1 MLEAETLTTAST
13 SVCVCVSERIALSR
27 EIAIGFLPSPQF
39 DIDGFVGNG
48 VPGVEG
54 ISGRPRG
61 SDYRGRHGGVLSQT
75 VRADLLR
82 VNHCWKALTLG
93 TMLTYKSTSDCGLTC
108 TLFHLV

>member
-1 MLEAETLTTAST
+1 M
-13 SVCVCVSERIALSR
+13 CERTPLSR

-54 ISGRPRG
+54 ISGHPRG
-61 SDYRGRHGGVLSQT
+61 SDYRGRRGGVLSQA
-75 VRADLLR
+75 VRPDLLC
-82 VNHCWKALTLG
+82 VNHWEKTLTLG
-93 TMLTYKSTSDCGLTC
+93 TMLTHKSTSDCGLTC